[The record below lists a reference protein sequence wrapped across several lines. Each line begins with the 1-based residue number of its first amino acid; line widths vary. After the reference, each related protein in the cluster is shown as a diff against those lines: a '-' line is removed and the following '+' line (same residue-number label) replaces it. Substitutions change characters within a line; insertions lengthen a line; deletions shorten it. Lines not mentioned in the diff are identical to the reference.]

1 MLFPQFDAANSTT
14 PFVSSPQWRK
24 PGFVTTPDR
33 RMSLA
38 QAALEQS
45 VNLLNSTTALIT
57 GGDTTTTAMLYSQ
70 MARFDQLTNQTVYRN
85 QLKSLFPTVLSLF
98 PDFVNLDDTYVSP
111 FPTATALIYGYAA
124 AIGYS
129 TYHEPEF
136 LEWAQQSW
144 NFGMNYTLSQPEL
157 DGASTNP
164 RNYTL
169 EAQCAGI
176 TMAGGCLAQTNV
188 NGPRINSLSTG
199 SLLVMSALL
208 AESTSNATYL
218 TAARTGATFMH
229 SHLLS
234 VQNIV
239 LDSISAQAT
248 DNCSIVNNRIFGYN
262 QGLTVEGLA
271 VLASLDPGDVE
282 TQNLLYSIIV
292 PAVTS
297 LHWHVT
303 DGSGIITDTGK
314 PGSNDFVINGVIAA
328 YNRNPTNEALR
339 SYLRD
344 YIGVQYNAVLD
355 LATTGNDIYSE
366 SWIGASPTAAYSP
379 FAQRAAISVLLA
391 GISVQND
398 TASAP
403 VGTSS
408 PAPAPAPAPHKSKAG
423 PIAGGIVGGLFLVA
437 VIISAIFF
445 LYRRRRGPAS
455 RNIID
460 LNEPAYVSATR
471 APETR
476 AITSSDT
483 LPPMASRLLELA
495 PQPLELPP
503 SYREESFS
511 SRTVNPGNINER
523 PTDTDLIVAERAQK
537 GN

>member
-14 PFVSSPQWRK
+14 SFVSSPQWRK

-33 RMSLA
+33 RVSLA

-70 MARFDQLTNQTVYRN
+70 MARFDQLTNQTVYRD

-144 NFGMNYTLSQPEL
+144 NFGMNYTLLQPEL

-218 TAARTGATFMH
+218 TTARTSATFMH

-248 DNCSIVNNRIFGYN
+248 DNCSIDNNSTYGYN

-271 VLASLDPGDVE
+271 VLASLDPSDFD
-282 TQNLLYSIIV
+282 TQNLLHSTIV

-314 PGSNDFVINGVIAA
+314 SGSNDFVINGVIAA

-408 PAPAPAPAPHKSKAG
+408 PAPAPHKSKAG

-445 LYRRRRGPAS
+445 LYRRRRGPAP

-476 AITSSDT
+476 AITSLDT

-523 PTDTDLIVAERAQK
+523 PTDTDLIAAERARK
-537 GN
+537 RN